1 MMSWSVG
8 RNREE
13 AACILAWQLTKV
25 AAMANMPCTQG
36 VMNSEFLE
44 ASLLGSST
52 FPAHNTVDA
61 MATFISDN
69 GSNGKVPAV
78 ELAER
83 AVTVCNYTLLCS
95 NPGVQAYGATSKKC
109 GTCGS
114 WTAFAKKTVAA
125 TQ

>member
-1 MMSWSVG
+1 SIAVYYEVTPHLVF
-8 RNREE
+8 RC
-13 AACILAWQLTKV
+13 A
-25 AAMANMPCTQG
+25 
-36 VMNSEFLE
+36 
-44 ASLLGSST
+44 
-52 FPAHNTVDA
+52 
-61 MATFISDN
+61 FISDN

-114 WTAFAKKTVAA
+114 WTAFAQKTVAA